1 MNVPVKKVDQTAMRK
16 NPWITKSTKRK
27 ILRRNKAR
35 KLYRTLPT
43 ETNYG
48 KYKLLRNEANK
59 QIKEDHANCRKKILK
74 SGATISVRIF
84 TWFDWLIEQ
93 GLTSPPTQYRFTR
106 LSCLNVHYCLWS
118 CDLFTLLAFK
128 QIKKESLSKGSQRD
142 FTATGGNWNCEGQ
155 GCSADWGQRCFVKS
169 VLDKAVLT
177 KKQLRHWRSSSAVS
191 LCIKHLCSWKTG
203 CKVST
208 KQTILKS
215 IQ

>member
-93 GLTSPPTQYRFTR
+93 GLTSPPTQYRFTW

-142 FTATGGNWNCEGQ
+142 FTATGGNWELWRTRLLSWLGITLLCQ
-155 GCSADWGQRCFVKS
+155 VR
-169 VLDKAVLT
+169 T
-177 KKQLRHWRSSSAVS
+177 KKQLRHWRSSSAVT
-191 LCIKHLCSWKTG
+191 LCMKHLCSWKTG
-203 CKVST
+203 CKV
-208 KQTILKS
+208 
-215 IQ
+215 

>member
-59 QIKEDHANCRKKILK
+59 QIKEDHANCKKKILK

-84 TWFDWLIEQ
+84 TW
-93 GLTSPPTQYRFTR
+93 

-128 QIKKESLSKGSQRD
+128 QIKKVFQREAKKILQLQAE
-142 FTATGGNWNCEGQ
+142 TENCEGQ
-155 GCSADWGQRCFVKS
+155 GCSADWGQRCFVKYGP
-169 VLDKAVLT
+169 
-177 KKQLRHWRSSSAVS
+177 RSSSDTGEVLQQC
-191 LCIKHLCSWKTG
+191 LCA
-203 CKVST
+203 
-208 KQTILKS
+208 
-215 IQ
+215 